1 VPGVSWELDPW
12 REPIGAGFA
21 APSWV
26 EMIVRPDRA
35 EDPTVT
41 ARIEIR
47 AGRPQLVALAVKAAD
62 RGRELRTSDLR
73 QINVDALVVNV
84 LAEWAE
90 RPVEVAPGVW
100 GSKPLT
106 QQEAEAAWHQVQ
118 RARSVSKPR
127 HTDARLE
134 EAARVYRDNIGEAP
148 TEAVKRHFRVAHSTA
163 SDYVRAAR
171 DRGFLPET
179 RQGKA
184 KA

>member
-1 VPGVSWELDPW
+1 MPGGSKADAWH
-12 REPIGAGFA
+12 EPIGAGFT
-21 APSWV
+21 APRWV
-26 EMIVRPDRA
+26 EMTVAPNHA

-47 AGRPQLVALAVKAAD
+47 AGRPQLVALAVKAAA
-62 RGRELRTSDLR
+62 RGRELRPWDLR
-73 QINVDALVVNV
+73 QINVDRLVVNV

-100 GSKPLT
+100 EGGKPLT
-106 QQEAEAAWHQVQ
+106 PQEAEEAWEQVR

-148 TEAVKRHFRVAHSTA
+148 TEAVSRHFRVAHSTA

-179 RQGKA
+179 KQGKA